1 MIVVS
6 DSGPLNYLIWIDAV
20 GVLPQLY
27 ETVVIPEAVQRELS
41 HPKAPTQVRQW
52 IASLPNW
59 VSVQSPRVLLALSVD
74 IGEQEAISL
83 AVEIGADLILLDD
96 RSGREAA
103 EAQELSVTG
112 TLGVLRQ
119 AARRGLIDLADTLNK
134 LRQTNFRASPGL
146 IVTLLIQF
154 QDEQERREKG

>member
-6 DSGPLNYLIWIDAV
+6 DSGPLNYLIWINALDI
-20 GVLPQLY
+20 LPQLY

-41 HPKAPTQVRQW
+41 HPKAPSRVRQW
-52 IASLPNW
+52 AASLPDW
-59 VSVQSPRVLLALSVD
+59 VSVQSPKVLLALSVD

-96 RSGREAA
+96 RNGREAA

-119 AARRGLIDLADTLNK
+119 AARKGLIDLADALSK
-134 LRQTNFRASPGL
+134 LGQTNFRASPGL
-146 IVTLLIQF
+146 IAALLLQF
-154 QDEQERREKG
+154 QDEQERGEQG

>member
-20 GVLPQLY
+20 DVLPQLY

-119 AARRGLIDLADTLNK
+119 AARRGLIDLADILNK
-134 LRQTNFRASPGL
+134 LRQTNFRASPEL
-146 IVTLLIQF
+146 MRSLLAQF
-154 QDEQERREKG
+154 EAE

>member
-6 DSGPLNYLIWIDAV
+6 DSGPLNYLIWIEAV
-20 GVLPQLY
+20 DTLPQLY

-41 HPKAPTQVRQW
+41 HPKAPVKVRQW
-52 IASLPNW
+52 VASLPDW
-59 VSVQSPRVLLALSVD
+59 VSVQSPKVLLALSVD

-96 RSGREAA
+96 RNGREAA

-119 AARRGLIDLADTLNK
+119 AALRGLIDFADVLMR
-134 LRQTNFRASPGL
+134 LSQTNFRASPEL
-146 IVTLLIQF
+146 MRSLLAQF
-154 QDEQERREKG
+154 EAE